1 MVRADLPNRMQLE
14 AISKAYSGDQMA
26 LDIDR
31 FHIMRSKHT
40 VTIRL
45 TYCRNLTTVGTT
57 VELKVS

>member
-40 VTIRL
+40 
-45 TYCRNLTTVGTT
+45 Y
-57 VELKVS
+57 S